1 MFCMH
6 CGQQLPPDAVF
17 CPNCGQKAETA
28 SDTSAGTSEKPPKID
43 CGFTLAVIAVVVGNV
58 IGIVALIYAVL
69 ASNMLQSGDY
79 EGARRAA
86 CTGKIWSWTVHVPDR
101 SRLRYPARRREAS
114 RNLRYPWLSQ
124 PLSPFLKFR
133 QKQGPVWPG
142 PGRRQGSEHLSGI
155 S

>member
-17 CPNCGQKAETA
+17 CPNCGQKAETS
-28 SDTSAGTSEKPPKID
+28 SDASAGIQAKTPKID

-86 CTGKIWSWTVHVPDR
+86 RTGKIWSWTAIILFAAVLCLGMLVLPSLWD
-101 SRLRYPARRREAS
+101 LIAPGLTVIETE
-114 RNLRYPWLSQ
+114 
-124 PLSPFLKFR
+124 LSP
-133 QKQGPVWPG
+133 P
-142 PGRRQGSEHLSGI
+142 
-155 S
+155 

>member
-1 MFCMH
+1 MFCMR

-28 SDTSAGTSEKPPKID
+28 SDALAGMPAKPPKID

-69 ASNMLQSGDY
+69 ASNMLQNGDY

-86 CTGKIWSWTVHVPDR
+86 RTGKVWSWTAIILSAAALCLGMLVLP
-101 SRLRYPARRREAS
+101 RLWDLIAPGLTVIETE
-114 RNLRYPWLSQ
+114 
-124 PLSPFLKFR
+124 LSP
-133 QKQGPVWPG
+133 P
-142 PGRRQGSEHLSGI
+142 
-155 S
+155 

>member
-86 CTGKIWSWTVHVPDR
+86 RTGKIWSWTAIILFAAVLCLGMLVLPSLWD
-101 SRLRYPARRREAS
+101 LIPPGLTVIETE
-114 RNLRYPWLSQ
+114 
-124 PLSPFLKFR
+124 LSP
-133 QKQGPVWPG
+133 P
-142 PGRRQGSEHLSGI
+142 
-155 S
+155 